1 LTYNMSRFIIRGS
14 LSLATELV
22 QTKRDLGRTRLA
34 KEVRRRRRAS
44 KNANLQSG
52 GPLRVE
58 NSPDINRQS
67 KEDDIERARR
77 LVEAADQKGKKCVRA
92 NGYLKRRQRRHGSGG
107 HHEG

>member
-1 LTYNMSRFIIRGS
+1 LTYNMSRFIRGS

-22 QTKRDLGRTRLA
+22 QTKRDLGRSRLA

-52 GPLRVE
+52 WPLRVE
-58 NSPDINRQS
+58 NSRDINRQS

-77 LVEAADQKGKKCVRA
+77 LVETADQKAKNACA
-92 NGYLKRRQRRHGSGG
+92 QTAI
-107 HHEG
+107 